1 MHLAA
6 RQACLLQSQWL
17 LALSESG
24 GLFGC
29 GRPSIAISSPDI
41 SFEAYPDEHITREVV
56 TNIMVGDL
64 QRIKL

>member
-1 MHLAA
+1 MSLGPQ
-6 RQACLLQSQWL
+6 RLLT
-17 LALSESG
+17 LSESG
-24 GLFGC
+24 CGGC
-29 GRPSIAISSPDI
+29 GGRPSIAISSPEI